1 MIQIRGIPISPSE
14 ASSITSYDMLHR
26 QGYLLYVK
34 FYPPKAD
41 IVFLFKSRKDRDEI
55 YNNIQAQQEAE

>member
-34 FYPPKAD
+34 FYSLAD
-41 IVFLFKSRKDRDEI
+41 IVFLFKSRSDRDEI
-55 YNNIQAQQEAE
+55 YNNIQAQQEAT